1 MQVVDANRVRSRFSL
16 GGHPQV
22 VEMICPHCMREAT
35 FNIKRWSEHAGRIGA
50 CEEPCPRCKI
60 GVLFMNLLDPREP
73 GEGTLYAHPDPVGRS
88 EMDGADYLKS
98 LSAPL
103 GRTYESALKHY
114 NQADWGTAALTIRH
128 LLEGLA
134 TRLLT
139 DTHPDAPMPRQLET
153 LTQVV
158 DLAAPL
164 EDIAQ
169 LLAPDGIFGKQFSD
183 TTSIDQATA
192 EQLLE
197 LTEQLIAYLV
207 VLPGAM
213 AQLKS
218 RIATA
223 PVPLR
228 RGNTAA

>member
-1 MQVVDANRVRSRFSL
+1 MTASPIRVL
-16 GGHPQV
+16 V
-22 VEMICPHCMREAT
+22 VEDQPVLRAGFTAMLDAEPDLTVVGQAGDGAT
-35 FNIKRWSEHAGRIGA
+35 AVELGTALA
-50 CEEPCPRCKI
+50 PDV
-60 GVLFMNLLDPREP
+60 VLMDIRMP
-73 GEGTLYAHPDPVGRS
+73 G
-88 EMDGADYLKS
+88 MDG
-98 LSAPL
+98 
-103 GRTYESALKHY
+103 
-114 NQADWGTAALTIRH
+114 LT
-128 LLEGLA
+128 A

-139 DTHPDAPMPRQLET
+139 DTHPDAPLPRQLET
-153 LTQVV
+153 LTQGV

-228 RGNTAA
+228 DLRGMPWLTLPVSRLVVE